1 MRIRNILKKTAFV
14 LALAVIIVVVC
25 LLARGNTRHYE
36 ATIVNQAQQHL
47 LTIAKV
53 QAQSVED
60 VVSGIQTE
68 LQILAE
74 NPVIQQAIVDNNTAK
89 NISSKGSCSP
99 EDGVFERLSRL
110 SVQVSGLYR
119 LDAKGIIQNRI
130 PFKKDRIG
138 VDFSHKPG
146 VKYVIENYRPYV
158 SNVFGAYAGRKS
170 VSVCQP
176 VFRNNEFIG
185 IVRVVIFLDT
195 IQDLLSHI
203 KAGQKGYA
211 QIIDDDGIVVVHPE
225 AGFVGKDMIA
235 TSKEAFAGHDWS
247 ELEDIVVKMTM
258 GREGVGSYHSVW
270 RQDTKLQLTRKLIA
284 FAPIRIGNKLW
295 SIGVSMDYD
304 EISAPIRSHAR
315 NIFVGAE
322 LLILVFVG
330 TGIGFFK
337 LYKKK
342 VLLEVQAK
350 SAERLKSIN
359 QQLQSEIAERKRAQ
373 EELSRKQKNLEILFD
388 VAPVGMLLV
397 DENII
402 VGRANDVIRQMV
414 RREYSQIVDQRGGGA
429 LGCINSTYNEKGCG
443 YSPACAGC
451 TFRKTVESVLDSDQS
466 VHGVEMQITLK
477 VNGEEIT
484 PWIRIS
490 AEPLMIDNCRHVVI
504 AVDDITDRKRA
515 EEAVVHEQ
523 NLLRSLMNNIPDS
536 IYFKDTESRFI
547 RVNKGLADWHGVS
560 DPAEVVGKTDFDFF
574 TEQHARKSYAD
585 EQRILETGQPL
596 VGIEEKETWADGRV
610 TWVSTTK
617 MPLRDEDGRIIGTF
631 GISRDITERNLVKQ
645 KLEQTILELKR
656 SNDDLQQFASVA
668 SHDLQEPLRM
678 ITSYLQLLDKR
689 YKGKLDADAD
699 EFISFAV
706 DGAKRMQGL
715 ISDLLAYSR
724 VGTRG
729 KPFESCDCESVLTKA
744 LRDLDRIIEENN
756 AVVTHD
762 PLPTVVGDVT
772 QLEQVFRNL
781 ISNAIK
787 YRRKDQAPNIH
798 ISAEQKDNEWLF
810 SVRDNGIGIEPEFSG
825 RIFAIFQQLH
835 GRDEYEGSGIG
846 LAICKRVVE
855 RHGGRIWVESEPGEG
870 STFFFTFPKQERE
883 VKDTKLEEVSTVS

>member
-1 MRIRNILKKTAFV
+1 MRIKNILKKTAFV
-14 LALAVIIVVVC
+14 LAFAVVIVVVC
-25 LLARGNTRHYE
+25 LLARSNTRHYE
-36 ATIVNQAQQHL
+36 ATIVNQAQQHI

-53 QAQSVED
+53 QAKSVED

-68 LQILAE
+68 LQILAK
-74 NPVIQQAIVDNNTAK
+74 NPVIQQAIVDNNSTE
-89 NISSKGSCSP
+89 NISAKGGYSL

-110 SVQVSGLYR
+110 SMQVSGLYR
-119 LDAKGIIQNRI
+119 LDAKGIIQSRI
-130 PFKKDRIG
+130 PFRKDRIG

-158 SNVFGAYAGRKS
+158 SNVFGTYAGRKS

-211 QIIDDDGIVVVHPE
+211 QIIDDEGIVVVHPE

-235 TSKEAFAGHDWS
+235 TRKEILPDYDWS
-247 ELEDIVVKMTM
+247 ELENIIAKMTK
-258 GREGVGSYHSVW
+258 GQGGVGSYHSVW
-270 RQDTKLQLTRKLIA
+270 WQDTKLQLTRKLIA

-295 SIGVSMDYD
+295 SVGVSMDYD

-342 VLLEVQAK
+342 VLLEAQAK

-359 QQLQSEIAERKRAQ
+359 QQLQSEIAERKQAQ
-373 EELSRKQKNLEILFD
+373 EELARKQKNLEVLFD

-414 RREYSQIVDQRGGGA
+414 CREYPQIVNQRGGGA

-645 KLEQTILELKR
+645 KLEQTVLELKR

-689 YKGKLDADAD
+689 YRGKLDADAD

-729 KPFESCDCESVLTKA
+729 KPFESCDCESIITKA
-744 LRDLDRIIEENN
+744 IRDLDRIIEENN

-762 PLPTVVGDVT
+762 PLPTIMADTT

-883 VKDTKLEEVSTVS
+883 VKDTKLEEVSAVS

>member
-1 MRIRNILKKTAFV
+1 MRIKNILKKTAFV
-14 LALAVIIVVVC
+14 LAFAVVIVVVC
-25 LLARGNTRHYE
+25 LLARSNTRHYE
-36 ATIVNQAQQHL
+36 ATIVNQAQQHI

-53 QAQSVED
+53 QAKSVED

-68 LQILAE
+68 LQILAK
-74 NPVIQQAIVDNNTAK
+74 NPVIQQAIVDNNSTE
-89 NISSKGSCSP
+89 NISAKGGYSL

-110 SVQVSGLYR
+110 SIQVSGLYR
-119 LDAKGIIQNRI
+119 LDAKGIIQSRI
-130 PFKKDRIG
+130 PFRKDRIG

-158 SNVFGAYAGRKS
+158 SNVFGTYAGRKS

-211 QIIDDDGIVVVHPE
+211 QIIDDEGIVVVHPE

-235 TSKEAFAGHDWS
+235 TRKEILPDYDWS
-247 ELEDIVVKMTM
+247 ELENIIAKMTK
-258 GREGVGSYHSVW
+258 GQGGVGSYHSVW
-270 RQDTKLQLTRKLIA
+270 WQDTKLQLTRKLIA

-295 SIGVSMDYD
+295 SVGVSMDYD

-342 VLLEVQAK
+342 VLLEAQAK

-359 QQLQSEIAERKRAQ
+359 QQLQSEIAERKQAQ
-373 EELSRKQKNLEILFD
+373 EELARKQKNLEVLFD

-414 RREYSQIVDQRGGGA
+414 CREYPQIVNQRGGGA

-689 YKGKLDADAD
+689 YRGKLDADAD

-729 KPFESCDCESVLTKA
+729 KPFESCDCESIITKA
-744 LRDLDRIIEENN
+744 IRDLDRIIEENN

-762 PLPTVVGDVT
+762 PLPTIMADTT

-883 VKDTKLEEVSTVS
+883 VKDTKLEEVSAVS

>member
-1 MRIRNILKKTAFV
+1 MHIKNVLKKIAFV
-14 LALAVIIVVVC
+14 MIFPVAIVVVC
-25 LLARGNTRHYE
+25 LLARSNTRHYE
-36 ATIVNQAQQHL
+36 ATIVNQTQQHL
-47 LTIAKV
+47 LTVAKA
-53 QAQSVED
+53 QAKSVED

-68 LQILAE
+68 LQILAKD
-74 NPVIQQAIVDNNTAK
+74 PVIQQAIVDNNTAK
-89 NISSKGSCSP
+89 NISSKGGCSP

-119 LDAKGIIQNRI
+119 LDAKGIIQSRI
-130 PFKKDRIG
+130 PFRKDRIG

-146 VKYVIENYRPYV
+146 VKYVIENHRPYV
-158 SNVFGAYAGRKS
+158 SNVFGTYAGRKS

-203 KAGQKGYA
+203 RVGQKGYA
-211 QIIDDDGIVVVHPE
+211 QIIDDNGVMVVHPKPE
-225 AGFVGKDMIA
+225 FVGKDMIA
-235 TSKEAFAGHDWS
+235 TSKEAFPDHDWS

-270 RQDTKLQLTRKLIA
+270 RQDKKLQLTRKLIA

-295 SIGVSMDYD
+295 SVGVSMDYD

-315 NIFVGAE
+315 NIFIGAE

-330 TGIGFFK
+330 IGIGFSK
-337 LYKKK
+337 LYRKK

-359 QQLQSEIAERKRAQ
+359 QQLQSEIAERKQAQ
-373 EELSRKQKNLEILFD
+373 EELARKQKNLEAIFD

-414 RREYSQIVDQRGGGA
+414 RREYSQIVNQRGGGA

-451 TFRKTVESVLDSDQS
+451 AFRKTVESVLDSEQS
-466 VHGVEMQITLK
+466 VHGVEMQVTLK

-484 PWIRIS
+484 PWIRVS
-490 AEPLMIDNCRHVVI
+490 AELLMIDSCRHVVI

-645 KLEQTILELKR
+645 KLEQTVLELKR

-729 KPFESCDCESVLTKA
+729 KPFESCDCESIITKA
-744 LRDLDRIIEENN
+744 IRDLDRIIEENN

-762 PLPTVVGDVT
+762 PLPTIMADTT

-787 YRRKDQAPNIH
+787 YRSKDQAPNIH

-883 VKDTKLEEVSTVS
+883 VKDTKLEEVSAVS